1 MLSRRDFLKTASA
14 TVAGAYLPF
23 TFSSCSQSDESH
35 PNVVLVITDDQGYGD
50 LGATGNPVIKTPN
63 LDRMA
68 MESAEMENFYVSPV
82 CAPTRACLMTGR
94 YNYRTRAI
102 DTYIGRAMMEPD
114 EITIAEVLGKAG
126 YATGL
131 FGKWHLGDSYPM
143 RPQDQGFDEV
153 LMHRGGGIGQPSD
166 PPGGEGKYTDPILF
180 RNGEKVQMQGYCTDI
195 YFDEALD
202 WMESVTQRDQNF
214 FTYIA
219 TNAPHSPFHDV
230 PEELYQM
237 YKEMDLS
244 ADEFPQEAGHDIS
257 NQIDSDR
264 LARIY
269 AMITNIDN
277 NIGKLLDAL
286 DDRGL
291 SENTI
296 VIFMVDNGPNGRRYV
311 AGMRGAKSNVY
322 EGGIRSPF
330 YVRWPGRLK
339 AGYSNDRIAAHI
351 DIMPTLADACG
362 AEIPQDRT
370 IDGMSIFPLLLG
382 TGDDW
387 PDRHIVIQAHRGN
400 EPVEFHNFA
409 LVTQKWKLLHASG
422 FGNENFQGEPEFEL
436 YDLENDPL
444 EMQNVADENP
454 EVVERLK
461 QEYLE
466 WFRDVSNTRPDNY
479 APPRIYIGTPHENP
493 VVLTRQDW
501 RHEKGQPWGR
511 DSIGHWLL
519 HAPED
524 GTYNITL
531 RLQNDR
537 PAGEAIL
544 EIGEQTVRTQFE
556 SRQKRI
562 TLEKIEIPQ
571 GDLSLR
577 ATLQL
582 PDDTVGP
589 WQVVVEDISS

>member
-1 MLSRRDFLKTASA
+1 
-14 TVAGAYLPF
+14 
-23 TFSSCSQSDESH
+23 
-35 PNVVLVITDDQGYGD
+35 
-50 LGATGNPVIKTPN
+50 
-63 LDRMA
+63 
-68 MESAEMENFYVSPV
+68 
-82 CAPTRACLMTGR
+82 TRACLMTGR

-166 PPGGEGKYTDPILF
+166 PPGGEDKYTDPILF

-202 WMESVTQRDQNF
+202 WMESVNQRDQNF

-219 TNAPHSPFHDV
+219 TNAPHGPFHDV
-230 PEELYQM
+230 PEDLYQM

-244 ADEFPQEAGHDIS
+244 ADEFPQEEGHEIE

-269 AMITNIDN
+269 AMITNIDTN
-277 NIGKLLDAL
+277 FGKLLDAL
-286 DDRGL
+286 DERGL

-296 VIFMVDNGPNGRRYV
+296 VIFMIDNGPNGRRYV

-330 YVRWPGRLK
+330 YVRWPGRLQ
-339 AGYSNDRIAAHI
+339 AGHSNDRIAAHI

-362 AEIPQDRT
+362 AAIPQDRT
-370 IDGMSIFPLLLG
+370 IDGMSILPLLEG
-382 TGDDW
+382 TADDW
-387 PDRHIVIQAHRGN
+387 PDRQIVIQAHRGN
-400 EPVEFHNFA
+400 KPVQFHNFA

-422 FGNENFQGEPEFEL
+422 FGNENFQGEPAFEL

-444 EMQNVADENP
+444 EMENVAAEHP
-454 EVVERLK
+454 EVLERL
-461 QEYLE
+461 QQDYLE
-466 WFRDVSNTRPDNY
+466 WFKDVSNTRPDNY

-493 VVLTRQDW
+493 TVLTRQDW

-519 HAPED
+519 HAPEA

-531 RLQNDR
+531 RLQEER
-537 PAGEAIL
+537 PAGEVTVQ
-544 EIGEQTVRTQFE
+544 IGEQTISSQFE
-556 SRQKRI
+556 SGQKRI
-562 TLEKIEIPQ
+562 TLEKVEIPQ
-571 GDLSLR
+571 GDLALR

-582 PDDTVGP
+582 PEDTVGP
-589 WQVVVEDISS
+589 WQVVVEDISN